1 MKRFLKIDFPPDTAL
16 IHPDSRPGDEGG
28 DCNADEENCPAGEAH
43 VHEISVCKLKQNLFN
58 VSVLQFI
65 KNRRDLSELVR

>member
-1 MKRFLKIDFPPDTAL
+1 MRKYQTGRKYDRHSLSGNLSDA
-16 IHPDSRPGDEGG
+16 G
-28 DCNADEENCPAGEAH
+28 DCNTDDENCPAGEAH

-58 VSVLQFI
+58 ISVLQFI